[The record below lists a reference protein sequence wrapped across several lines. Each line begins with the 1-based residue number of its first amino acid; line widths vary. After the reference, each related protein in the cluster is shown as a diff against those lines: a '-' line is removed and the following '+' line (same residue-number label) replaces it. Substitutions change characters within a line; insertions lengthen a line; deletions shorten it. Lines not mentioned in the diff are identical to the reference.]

1 MKKTRRITLL
11 ALIAVLALAVTAMA
25 ACKDTSAKI
34 TFDGNGA
41 TGGTAPQAID
51 TTIGATVTLPQC
63 NLTKTGHTFDGWKTG
78 DKTYKAGDTFEV
90 TAAETTFVAQWKAEQ
105 PVEPTT
111 YALTYAAGD
120 HGTGTAPAA
129 VQKEAGDKFN
139 LEAATLFSAE
149 TGYEFDG
156 WSDGTTKYAAG
167 AEFTMPEKAVT
178 MTAMWK
184 KVPVLEEFLG
194 ECVLPAVNNDQSAIP
209 SVPSVTV
216 VGLKIDFANKKA
228 YYKLTDSTDWVDGKY
243 FNNSS
248 TSIHKPDNYG
258 SDALYI
264 EIKIETIAYYALIK
278 QDMTMLYLCNS
289 DDRPLENG
297 EFENINA
304 ERTVTYIKPE
314 GVTGTTPEVQT
325 VQRGTKVTLASAD
338 TFVKEGWTFYKWQ
351 VSTYGVLRAPATQI
365 DVNAN
370 TTVKPVF
377 SKEFSGAEGKILLL
391 DDGTVIKDGYTYECT
406 INGKIV
412 AIDTGYYILTIEVNE
427 TSKTYVILDGMHAYL
442 ATENDGTTKLSFN
455 GKGGA
460 MLGETAGT
468 YELLSYTSLKLSI
481 GGQVYTLAIDTNKMD
496 LGLKARITI
505 DGTTYVFGEEATVTF
520 ELGTGVD
527 GTAPESQTVF
537 KGEQITLP
545 DGTGLTNGDKT
556 FAGWTVKGGAET
568 VLTGKYTVNGNVTLV
583 SAWKDSTGGDPVTPS
598 HSKLID
604 FAGSSS
610 STPVSYGYTS
620 LENAGND
627 FIQISTMSIFKIDFY
642 WSDGYTKGFIVKRY
656 YGTNSSNTSQ
666 MKDESYENTLA
677 DKEMSNATIA
687 TKLSGLTVKFTF
699 GLDSNNART
708 VTIQVETANGSG
720 VFSEGITWTE
730 ITA

>member
-1 MKKTRRITLL
+1 M
-11 ALIAVLALAVTAMA
+11 
-25 ACKDTSAKI
+25 
-34 TFDGNGA
+34 
-41 TGGTAPQAID
+41 
-51 TTIGATVTLPQC
+51 
-63 NLTKTGHTFDGWKTG
+63 
-78 DKTYKAGDTFEV
+78 
-90 TAAETTFVAQWKAEQ
+90 
-105 PVEPTT
+105 
-111 YALTYAAGD
+111 
-120 HGTGTAPAA
+120 
-129 VQKEAGDKFN
+129 
-139 LEAATLFSAE
+139 
-149 TGYEFDG
+149 
-156 WSDGTTKYAAG
+156 
-167 AEFTMPEKAVT
+167 
-178 MTAMWK
+178 
-184 KVPVLEEFLG
+184 
-194 ECVLPAVNNDQSAIP
+194 
-209 SVPSVTV
+209 
-216 VGLKIDFANKKA
+216 KA
-228 YYKLTDSTDWVDGKY
+228 Y
-243 FNNSS
+243 
-248 TSIHKPDNYG
+248 
-258 SDALYI
+258 
-264 EIKIETIAYYALIK
+264 
-278 QDMTMLYLCNS
+278 QDT
-289 DDRPLENG
+289 
-297 EFENINA
+297 A
-304 ERTVTYIKPE
+304 
-314 GVTGTTPEVQT
+314 
-325 VQRGTKVTLASAD
+325 
-338 TFVKEGWTFYKWQ
+338 
-351 VSTYGVLRAPATQI
+351 
-365 DVNAN
+365 
-370 TTVKPVF
+370 
-377 SKEFSGAEGKILLL
+377 
-391 DDGTVIKDGYTYECT
+391 
-406 INGKIV
+406 
-412 AIDTGYYILTIEVNE
+412 
-427 TSKTYVILDGMHAYL
+427 
-442 ATENDGTTKLSFN
+442 NDGTTKLSFN